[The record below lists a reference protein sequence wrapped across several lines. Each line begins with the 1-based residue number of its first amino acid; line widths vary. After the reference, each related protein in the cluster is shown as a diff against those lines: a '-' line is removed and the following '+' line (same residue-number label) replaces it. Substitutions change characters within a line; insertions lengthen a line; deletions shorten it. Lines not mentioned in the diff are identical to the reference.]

1 MQRTTPLPILLL
13 NATLLAAAAGAAQQ
27 QPSSQSQ
34 DMSHME
40 HMQHG
45 SHGGFMQEGMAHA
58 VAKGVKLEQTIEAA
72 THTFTVHEGPLSL
85 PAHTSHM
92 KMPQPPD
99 VFWTIPLDGWLL
111 AYHPRF
117 VDSNGGAV
125 PGQVLHHTAFW
136 NTNRSDFLCPNKEEH
151 IFGAGSEM
159 NDWPAVPGYG
169 YRVRKGDRIRIETM
183 VHNPTDTSYDK
194 AYLEVQIQYQEA
206 DAGAPAV
213 KSVYPAWMD
222 VMSCKDSGYDLSAGE
237 SKKTGLVTV
246 KYDGV
251 LIGVGGHLHDYG
263 RQLVLEDLTKKET
276 VATLDAKVDNQ
287 GRLLDT
293 PTVMFL
299 DKGGYR
305 FHKGDSLRTTAS
317 YDNPTGKLLRWGAM
331 GIVVGYFL
339 PDNDAAMAALRREKK
354 TVAVNVAH

>member
-117 VDSNGGAV
+117 VDSNG
-125 PGQVLHHTAFW
+125 
-136 NTNRSDFLCPNKEEH
+136 
-151 IFGAGSEM
+151 
-159 NDWPAVPGYG
+159 
-169 YRVRKGDRIRIETM
+169 
-183 VHNPTDTSYDK
+183 PT
-194 AYLEVQIQYQEA
+194 
-206 DAGAPAV
+206 
-213 KSVYPAWMD
+213 
-222 VMSCKDSGYDLSAGE
+222 
-237 SKKTGLVTV
+237 
-246 KYDGV
+246 
-251 LIGVGGHLHDYG
+251 
-263 RQLVLEDLTKKET
+263 
-276 VATLDAKVDNQ
+276 
-287 GRLLDT
+287 
-293 PTVMFL
+293 
-299 DKGGYR
+299 
-305 FHKGDSLRTTAS
+305 
-317 YDNPTGKLLRWGAM
+317 
-331 GIVVGYFL
+331 
-339 PDNDAAMAALRREKK
+339 
-354 TVAVNVAH
+354 